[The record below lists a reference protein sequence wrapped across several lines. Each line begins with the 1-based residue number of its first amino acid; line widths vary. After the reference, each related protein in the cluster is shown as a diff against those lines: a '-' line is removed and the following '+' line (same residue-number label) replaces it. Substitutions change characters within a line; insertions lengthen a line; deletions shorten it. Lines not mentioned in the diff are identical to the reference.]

1 LVREEDLMTFEFKLP
16 DIGEGVVEGEIVR
29 WLISEGDSIEEDQ
42 PMVEVMTDKATV
54 EIPSPVRGT
63 VVGRLGSEGDTV
75 AVGNTL
81 VVLEVTNGS
90 QEPVE
95 KERLDFEESQ
105 PTVRQPAPPRA
116 GTVLATPAVRKLA
129 RELGIDLT
137 GVEGTG
143 PGGRITREDLE
154 ATGTA
159 PQERA
164 SSLQRPQGRE
174 ESETESETI
183 PYRGLRRKI
192 GAHMVAS
199 KRSAVHYTYVEEV
212 DASGLVQLRRNASAM
227 LPEGQQITYLPFI
240 IKAVVE
246 GLKRYPLLNST
257 LDEEREQIV
266 VKKYYNIGVATATE
280 DGLIVPVL
288 KAADRYSIIALGQEI
303 SRLSEAARRGTI
315 ALEDLKDSTFTITS
329 LGALGGLMATPVIN
343 YPEVAILGVHKIS
356 PRPAVVDGVVAV
368 REMMNLSLSLDHR
381 VVDGAIGAQ
390 FMNYVIQFLENPAL
404 LLLMQEN

>member
-1 LVREEDLMTFEFKLP
+1 MTFEFKLP

-90 QEPVE
+90 QEPE
-95 KERLDFEESQ
+95 ETEREDFEDSQ
-105 PTVRQPAPPRA
+105 PAVRQPAPPRA

-159 PQERA
+159 PQERE
-164 SSLQRPQGRE
+164 SSLQRSQGRE

-212 DASGLVQLRRNASAM
+212 DASGLVQLRRTASAL

-257 LDEEREQIV
+257 LDEERGQIV

-303 SRLSEAARRGTI
+303 SRLSEGARRGTI

-329 LGALGGLMATPVIN
+329 LGALGGLLATPVIN